1 MSASATTDPTTATY
15 VYATA
20 KPWNLEAFAA
30 VRPQLPGEW
39 LVVTTSADLTAVL
52 ARVSPRYVF
61 FPHWSAIVPAD
72 VVERIECVCFHMT
85 DVPYGRGGSPLQ
97 NLIERGHA
105 ETRLTA
111 LRMTDV
117 LDAGPVYL
125 KRPLRLDGSAAE
137 IFVRAAATICEMM
150 REIVAGEPRPTPQQ
164 GEPVHFARR
173 KPEQS
178 RLPEVADPER
188 LYDHIRMLDAPG
200 YPSAFL
206 EQGPWRLEFDEAR
219 LADGTVEARV
229 RFSPRGGPA

>member
-1 MSASATTDPTTATY
+1 MSTSPSPATY

-30 VRPQLPGEW
+30 ARSQLPGEW
-39 LVVTTSADLTAVL
+39 VVVTTPADLAAVL

-61 FPHWSAIVPAD
+61 FPHWSDIVPAD
-72 VVERIECVCFHMT
+72 VVERFECVCFHMT

-97 NLIERGHA
+97 NLIERGHV

-125 KRPLRLDGSAAE
+125 KRPLALDGSAAE
-137 IFVRAAATICEMM
+137 IFVRAAKTICEMM
-150 REIVAGEPRPTPQQ
+150 GEIVVSEPRPTPQQ
-164 GEPVHFARR
+164 GGPVPFARR

-178 RLPEVADPER
+178 RLPPVAEPER

-200 YPSAFL
+200 YPTAFL
-206 EQGPWRLEFDEAR
+206 EEGPWRLEFDGAQ
-219 LADGTVEARV
+219 LADGVVEARV
-229 RFSPRGGPA
+229 RITPREDSA